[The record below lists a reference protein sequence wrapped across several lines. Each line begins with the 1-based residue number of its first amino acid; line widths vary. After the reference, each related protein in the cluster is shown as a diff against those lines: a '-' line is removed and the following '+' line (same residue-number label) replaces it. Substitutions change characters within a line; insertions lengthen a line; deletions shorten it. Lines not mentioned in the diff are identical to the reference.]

1 MPADSPPH
9 RSLAWTVERQADPLT
24 VALAGDLDEN
34 AGLYDLQPTLTGRV
48 VLDLGG
54 VRRINSAGVREWVNF
69 IRDVEQTTTHLAL
82 ARCSPAIVMQMNMI
96 ANFRGSAEVLSFYAP
111 LVCPACEREE
121 DGLVEATPEVLVGLP
136 HRLPTFACPECRTPL
151 ELDDI
156 PERYFAFLKR

>member
-1 MPADSPPH
+1 MKQHAD
-9 RSLAWTVERQADPLT
+9 RLFVTLE
-24 VALAGDLDEN
+24 GDLDEN
-34 AGLYDLQPTLTGRV
+34 ADLLVLQPVLVGRV

-69 IRDVEQTTTHLAL
+69 IRDVEPRTEHLAL
-82 ARCSPAIVMQMNMI
+82 ANCSPAIVMQMNMI

-111 LVCPACEREE
+111 LVCPVCDREQDE
-121 DGLVEATPEVLVGLP
+121 LIEVTPEIVAGLP
-136 HRLPTFACPECRTPL
+136 DHIPDFNCAECATVL